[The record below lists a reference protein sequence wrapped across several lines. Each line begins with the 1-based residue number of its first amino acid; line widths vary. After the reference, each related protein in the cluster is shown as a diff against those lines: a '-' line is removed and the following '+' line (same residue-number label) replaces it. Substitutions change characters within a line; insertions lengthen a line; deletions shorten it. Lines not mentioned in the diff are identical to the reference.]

1 MSESETGAPIPEGGD
16 PPENM
21 PDFSQ
26 VVQTFAIQAL
36 MACGKVANPITDESG
51 TDLRLARYHIGV
63 LEVLK
68 DKTAGNLSDREERLL
83 DAALHQARMAC
94 IEVAGQSDA
103 QRAESEKGET
113 EKDP

>member
-1 MSESETGAPIPEGGD
+1 MSESEAGNPESEGGD
-16 PPENM
+16 PGENK

-26 VVQTFAIQAL
+26 VVQAFAIQAL
-36 MACGKVANPITDESG
+36 MACGKVTNPITNEAG

-83 DAALHQARMAC
+83 DAGLHQAKMAC
-94 IEVAGQSDA
+94 IEVADQSDA

-113 EKDP
+113 EKPA